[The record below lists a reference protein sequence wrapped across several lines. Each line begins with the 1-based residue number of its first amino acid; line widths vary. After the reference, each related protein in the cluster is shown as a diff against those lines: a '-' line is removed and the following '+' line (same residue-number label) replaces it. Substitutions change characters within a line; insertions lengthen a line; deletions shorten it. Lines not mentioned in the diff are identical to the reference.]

1 MLPATPTST
10 GYTIT
15 VYPGQYSENLTLG
28 NKNVIIQGSQS
39 QNETYNTWIE
49 GNHTITVNNASGAIR
64 TFNTV
69 EFRDI
74 QMTSIINSITPMIM
88 CDSSAMGTYKGTLF
102 LKNVK
107 FGESATG
114 SGINWITSNANT
126 DFFIIATNCR
136 WINGG
141 TQSFSQS
148 ACLINGTTTLT
159 IYDSYIEVNLE
170 NLNIPMIEMIGT
182 GALTVANNEFIS
194 SVVNPNAMISLKSS
208 SNPNHLIQKNVF
220 SGGQVSAVMLKDS
233 GQQLIFIYNYCSL
246 TATYLI
252 DVLAGAQTIP
262 TILYYFHN
270 GCMPGTATQF
280 NRNGTLD
287 ITYTPLTDAIPA
299 S

>member
-1 MLPATPTST
+1 M
-10 GYTIT
+10 IT
-15 VYPGQYSENLTLG
+15 
-28 NKNVIIQGSQS
+28 
-39 QNETYNTWIE
+39 
-49 GNHTITVNNASGAIR
+49 
-64 TFNTV
+64 
-69 EFRDI
+69 
-74 QMTSIINSITPMIM
+74 

-114 SGINWITSNANT
+114 TGINWITSNANT

-170 NLNIPMIEMIGT
+170 NLNIPIIEMIGT
-182 GALTVANNEFIS
+182 GALTVANNEFIC

-208 SNPNHLIQKNVF
+208 SNPDHLIQKNVF

-233 GQQLIFIYNYCSL
+233 GQQLIFIYNYSSV

-252 DVLAGAQTIP
+252 DVLAGAQTLA
-262 TILYYFHN
+262 TTLYYFQN

-280 NRNGTLD
+280 NKNNQLL
-287 ITYTPLTDAIPA
+287 ITYTPLTDATPIN
-299 S
+299 